1 MEERVDFE
9 LFKSN
14 ICHRLKELGDTAFL
28 IELLETDMIG
38 KYYRK
43 KWYPECLY
51 LLAMLDFLSR
61 INKVDLCTR
70 YDDLRKLKLKST
82 LYPGSVLIE
91 AKVTKNEE
99 VKEKAIA
106 QAIPEFIRFNIVETD
121 VRDVV

>member
-1 MEERVDFE
+1 MKERIDFN
-9 LFKSN
+9 F
-14 ICHRLKELGDTAFL
+14 LKELGDTAFL
-28 IELLETDMIG
+28 IELLETDMVG

-61 INKVDLCTR
+61 INKVVLCTR

-82 LYPGSVLIE
+82 LYPGSVLIA
-91 AKVTKNEE
+91 AKVTKNED
-99 VKEKAIA
+99 VKEKAMA